1 MSLFPKYHSKLVSE
15 KKTLYI
21 QMKITVNK
29 RTWVLR
35 HIAIR

>member
-15 KKTLYI
+15 KKTPYI